1 MGDDEEPANQNEE
14 SDDVIY
20 EQEVYDMDHDFVE
33 DDCDVAIEDEAEV
46 VMSPAVTYAQIVK
59 RSQEGK
65 KICCI
70 NLYIF

>member
-1 MGDDEEPANQNEE
+1 MGDDEESVNQNEE

-33 DDCDVAIEDEAEV
+33 DDCDVTIEDEVED

-59 RSQEGK
+59 RSQEGEN
-65 KICCI
+65 IC
-70 NLYIF
+70 Y